1 MFQNDGNEK
10 EQRQTV
16 HEECLVLVKTLQIR
30 YICVCIVFEKKPS
43 DDKTFG
49 HKSIPDKQTFGQ
61 VFVRKF

>member
-30 YICVCIVFEKKPS
+30 YICVFIVFEKK
-43 DDKTFG
+43 TFG
-49 HKSIPDKQTFGQ
+49 
-61 VFVRKF
+61 R